1 MRLVN
6 RVTKPGNIKRVDL
19 ALDSVRIEMVD
30 GQERWYKLVSTT
42 DNNGS
47 DNGDK
52 KDQPP
57 SNTS

>member
-6 RVTKPGNIKRVDL
+6 RVTKPGNIKRIDL

-30 GQERWYKLVSTT
+30 GQERWYRLVSTT
-42 DNNGS
+42 DS

-52 KDQPP
+52 KNR
-57 SNTS
+57 SSSTA